1 MNAHQNKSLIFAMVL
16 DLAFGD
22 PPNRLHPVAWMG
34 SMIARISE
42 HAPHRTPMPDLLFGG
57 CLVAGGAGFWAGLG
71 TLAVALT
78 HRLPQPF
85 DWLAEGLLLKITFSL
100 RGLVDASRAIE
111 LQLNGGNLPEARR
124 LLSWHLVSRD
134 TNNLD
139 ESSISAAVIES
150 IAENACD
157 GLVAPL
163 IYYAQGGLP
172 VALAYRFINTS
183 DSMLG
188 YHDAAREWLGKI
200 PARLDDLT
208 NLLPARLSGLL
219 IIRATPPA
227 TPGTPCASRQNTPS
241 APMLAIR

>member
-188 YHDAAREWLGKI
+188 YHDAAREWM
-200 PARLDDLT
+200 T
-208 NLLPARLSGLL
+208 
-219 IIRATPPA
+219 
-227 TPGTPCASRQNTPS
+227 
-241 APMLAIR
+241 